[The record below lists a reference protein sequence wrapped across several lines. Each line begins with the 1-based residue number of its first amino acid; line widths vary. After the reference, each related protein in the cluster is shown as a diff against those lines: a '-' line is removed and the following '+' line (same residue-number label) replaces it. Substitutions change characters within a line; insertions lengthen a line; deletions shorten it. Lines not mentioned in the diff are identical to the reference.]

1 MDEPIHVAGCKH
13 KAAAKLKWIFAQPV
27 LAHANGLG
35 AFASASIVP
44 AQEMQKV
51 GFFEADGL
59 IGLPLIVNKKRE
71 GDAGLL
77 AEMASITHVAQTDS
91 GQPRAF
97 LAKLLFEFAQ
107 LRDVLTAE
115 DSAVMTK
122 KNDDRRRITPEGAQP
137 DRLAIGIRKR
147 EACESG
153 AVSLSHG
160 ASFSRAGDD
169 LSRLNQNSFVAAMV
183 VEWRG
188 LFR

>member
-13 KAAAKLKWIFAQPV
+13 KAATKLKWIFAQAV

-51 GFFEADGL
+51 GLFEADGL

-122 KNDDRRRITPEGAQP
+122 KNDDRGRITPEGAQP
-137 DRLAIGIRKR
+137 DRLAIGVRKR

-169 LSRLNQNSFVAAMV
+169 LSRLNQNSFAAALV
-183 VEWRG
+183 VE
-188 LFR
+188 

>member
-1 MDEPIHVAGCKH
+1 M
-13 KAAAKLKWIFAQPV
+13 

-35 AFASASIVP
+35 AFASASIVS
-44 AQEMQKV
+44 AQEMKQV
-51 GFFEADGL
+51 GFFESDGL
-59 IGLPLIVNKKRE
+59 IRLALIVNEKRK

-77 AEMASITHVAQTDS
+77 AEMASIAHVAQTDS

-147 EACESG
+147 EAGESG

-160 ASFSRAGDD
+160 ASFSVGGR
-169 LSRLNQNSFVAAMV
+169 
-183 VEWRG
+183 
-188 LFR
+188 